1 MVLLGEFATDIPR
14 AWLLKINDFQKSK
27 FPIFPSLRALDLDKR
42 NLRTAL
48 YLHGQPF
55 HPGPREKR
63 ARRGSIDDALRGSAS
78 KQSQQTI
85 NSADAR
91 ACGVKFSFCEIP
103 LNYTFLVSWAAIQFF
118 KNSFVV
124 MRIAVS

>member
-1 MVLLGEFATDIPR
+1 MRGICEPPYIY
-14 AWLLKINDFQKSK
+14 
-27 FPIFPSLRALDLDKR
+27 
-42 NLRTAL
+42 TANHFTL
-48 YLHGQPF
+48 A
-55 HPGPREKR
+55 R
-63 ARRGSIDDALRGSAS
+63 ARGVGVLDDALRGSAS

-124 MRIAVS
+124 MRIAVR